1 MNIPALSPPANRMHL
16 MREPI
21 TIATEVLRTRDP
33 QSHYHNFTQI
43 FFSVAGD
50 MYHTV
55 NNQMYFQAPGSCSCV
70 KPYESH
76 SNDTIDSDANPIYIC
91 ISFFDEFLTSHGY
104 KYFSYANKYAFF
116 EGMAIP
122 SCVTFT
128 GSNREKATELMR
140 GLQDEFNKHKEM
152 SFDIIADMLAEFLF
166 LFCSC
171 ATGGAKKNPVRSGV
185 IERANAINKSVTYLA
200 EHYNEKIN
208 IDDLAA
214 IATMSRNSFFR
225 NFEMITGTTVSDM
238 LLRFRLKN
246 ALPPLV
252 YTEMSLDAIAKN
264 VGLYDKSRFC
274 HAFSKIYG
282 MTPSE
287 YRHKNTANATK
298 KLNYHKRR
306 WRWIEDPD
314 YDEQENTQ

>member
-1 MNIPALSPPANRMHL
+1 MNAPALSPPANRIHL

-21 TIATEVLRTRDP
+21 TIATEVLRRREP
-33 QSHYHNFTQI
+33 HSHYHNFSQI
-43 FFSVAGD
+43 FFSIAGD
-50 MYHTV
+50 MYHTI
-55 NNQMYFQAPGSCSCV
+55 NNQMYFQASGSCSCV
-70 KPYESH
+70 KPYEPHNS
-76 SNDTIDSDANPIYIC
+76 DTLSSDANPIFIC
-91 ISFFDEFLTSHGY
+91 ISFFDEFLTNHGY
-104 KYFSYANKYAFF
+104 KYFSYASKYASF

-122 SCVTFT
+122 SFITFT
-128 GSNREKATELMR
+128 EKNREKANELMR
-140 GLQDEFNKHKEM
+140 NLQEEFNKHKEM
-152 SFDIIADMLAEFLF
+152 SFDIIANRLAEFLF

-171 ATGGAKKNPVRSGV
+171 TPGGSKKISARSGV
-185 IERANAINKSVTYLA
+185 IERAKAINKSVTYLA

-214 IATMSRNSFFR
+214 IAMMSRNSFFR

-246 ALPPLV
+246 ALPPLL

-264 VGLYDKSRFC
+264 VGLYDNSRFC

-282 MTPSE
+282 ITPTE
-287 YRHKNTANATK
+287 YRRKNTANALKNMNYPK
-298 KLNYHKRR
+298 KR

-314 YDEQENTQ
+314 YQEDEKMK